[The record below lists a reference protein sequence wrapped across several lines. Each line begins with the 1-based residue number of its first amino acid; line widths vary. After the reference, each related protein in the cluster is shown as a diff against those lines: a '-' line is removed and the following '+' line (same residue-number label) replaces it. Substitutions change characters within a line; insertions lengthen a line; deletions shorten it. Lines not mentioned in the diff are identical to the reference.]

1 MSETAPRR
9 LHDCLAEDAVRVLAR
24 TSLASLQGKR
34 VVVTGASG
42 LLGSHILA
50 CLAAGRAAGVETDV
64 LAVVRGDSPEHLP
77 PFLAQTRARV
87 LRGNLVDPALRR
99 SIPEADCVIHAAS
112 YAQPAL
118 FMADPVETLA
128 LGTEVTLDLLRRI
141 SPGGSFLFVSSSE
154 VYSGLSG
161 PPFREDQIG
170 TTTPAHARA
179 CYIESKRAGEAA
191 CHAFR
196 TRGIAA
202 KVARVSLAYG
212 PGTRRGDKRV
222 LNAFIEAALTRGEIA
237 MQDPGRARRTYAYVS
252 DVVEML
258 WSVLLRGRESVYN
271 VGGNATTTI
280 ADLARAIGAR
290 TKARVVRPE
299 EGVGVAGAP
308 DHVQLDLTRTREE
321 FGKRDYV
328 PLEEGLART
337 IDWQRMLYGAG

>member
-1 MSETAPRR
+1 MSGSAAHR
-9 LHDCLAEDAVRVLAR
+9 LHDCLIEDASRVLAR
-24 TSLASLQGKR
+24 VSLAPLGGRR
-34 VVVTGASG
+34 VLVTGASG

-50 CLAAGRAAGVETDV
+50 CLAAARTEGVDTEV
-64 LAVVRGDSPEHLP
+64 LAVFRGEAPEHLP
-77 PFLAQTRARV
+77 SLLAQARARV
-87 LRGNLVDPALRR
+87 LRGNLVDPAFRK
-99 SIPEADCVIHAAS
+99 SIPEVDCVIHAAA

-222 LNAFIEAALTRGEIA
+222 LNAFIEAALTCGEIA

-280 ADLARAIGAR
+280 ADLAQAIGAR

-299 EGVGVAGAP
+299 EGAGVAGAP